1 MTLSNNSTMIK
12 HTRGKHLSY
21 EERVLIQIRRKD
33 NRSMRSIAREL
44 GCSPQTISNEIKR
57 GTVSLYHESV
67 KRYKAEVGQ
76 KAYQIIVLILVV
88 SLSILLISRL
98 LIMLKNISLRIIGL
112 LMLAGVVQLQQVY
125 SLARM

>member
-12 HTRGKHLSY
+12 HSRGKHLSY

-57 GTVSLYHESV
+57 GTVNYWY
-67 KRYKAEVGQ
+67 RCYYKKCEMNT
-76 KAYQIIVLILVV
+76 KL
-88 SLSILLISRL
+88 
-98 LIMLKNISLRIIGL
+98 
-112 LMLAGVVQLQQVY
+112 
-125 SLARM
+125 